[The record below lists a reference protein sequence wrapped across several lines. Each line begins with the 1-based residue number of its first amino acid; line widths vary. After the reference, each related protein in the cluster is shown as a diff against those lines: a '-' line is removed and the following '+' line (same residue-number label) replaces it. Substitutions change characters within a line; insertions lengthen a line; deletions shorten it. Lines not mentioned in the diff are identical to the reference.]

1 LTYKAGTIVIG
12 LDGGVYKCKP
22 HPFSGWCKISAY
34 APGGSNGIWNNAW
47 DKIADGGATK
57 SESSNSNSDSQDNSS
72 NSNKESATSNSNNTS
87 SSNVDKDKGSSSSSG
102 GNESVGTETQ
112 TQSNNN
118 QGGEVTTSKPI
129 TQTTVSQDGTILN
142 SLTTEDWDWF
152 FPFRFGHPNSNGSS
166 YT

>member
-1 LTYKAGTIVIG
+1 MKKYSVDKILTYKAGTIVIG

-72 NSNKESATSNSNNTS
+72 NSNKRVRTSNSNNTS
-87 SSNVDKDKGSSSSSG
+87 S
-102 GNESVGTETQ
+102 
-112 TQSNNN
+112 
-118 QGGEVTTSKPI
+118 
-129 TQTTVSQDGTILN
+129 TI
-142 SLTTEDWDWF
+142 S
-152 FPFRFGHPNSNGSS
+152 
-166 YT
+166 